1 MRPRRGGWLV
11 PDSGQAMV
19 EYAVILALTSL
30 AIVSALL
37 LLRASIGN
45 TISGSSRQVDAAG
58 SGGGYAPGTGS
69 TGAVPGGAATGTDGV
84 EVGDGGGGYGKGHGN
99 GKGNSGNGNGNG
111 GPNGRKD

>member
-1 MRPRRGGWLV
+1 MRPRRDGWLV
-11 PDSGQAMV
+11 QDSGQALI

-45 TISGSSRQVDAAG
+45 TISNSSRQVDAAG
-58 SGGGYAPGTGS
+58 STGGYAPGTGS
-69 TGAVPGGAATGTDGV
+69 AVAAPGGAGAGTDGA
-84 EVGDGGGGYGKGHGN
+84 GSGKGHGN
-99 GKGNSGNGNGNG
+99 GKGNSGNGYGNG

>member
-1 MRPRRGGWLV
+1 MRPRRDGWLV
-11 PDSGQAMV
+11 QDSGQALI

-58 SGGGYAPGTGS
+58 SAGGYAPGTGS
-69 TGAVPGGAATGTDGV
+69 AVTAPGGAGAGTDGA
-84 EVGDGGGGYGKGHGN
+84 GTGHGN

-111 GPNGRKD
+111 GPNGRKE